1 MKSAFVAKELRQQI
15 QGICFLAFLMKL
27 SGSGLFG
34 VEKVAIHA
42 DQAGN
47 DLQPCSLYPSA

>member
-15 QGICFLAFLMKL
+15 QVICVLAFLIKL

-34 VEKVAIHA
+34 GEKVTSHA
-42 DQAGN
+42 NQAGN
-47 DLQPCSLYPSA
+47 DLQPCN